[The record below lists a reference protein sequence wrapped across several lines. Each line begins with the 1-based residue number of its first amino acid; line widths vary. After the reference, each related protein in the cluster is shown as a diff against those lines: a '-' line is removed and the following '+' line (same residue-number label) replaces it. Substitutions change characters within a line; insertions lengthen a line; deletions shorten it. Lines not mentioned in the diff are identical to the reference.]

1 MPLHLIKLAVGVR
14 DVDHIRDLQSR
25 RLQTRSDGRPVV
37 PVHTRNVPKRGA
49 EVCDGGSLYWVI
61 RGSVAVRQPMV
72 AIEATRNAEGEPA
85 CILWLDPGLVET
97 VPAAHRP
104 FQGWRY
110 LEPAAAPPDLA
121 GTGDDGG
128 DLPPEMAAELRALG
142 LL

>member
-1 MPLHLIKLAVGVR
+1 MPVHLIKLAVGVR

-25 RLQTRSDGRPVV
+25 RLQTRGDGVPVV

-49 EVCDGGSLYWVI
+49 EACDGGSLYWVI
-61 RGSVAVRQPMV
+61 RGSVAVRQRLIAV
-72 AIEATRNAEGEPA
+72 EATRNAEGEPA

-121 GTGDDGG
+121 GAGGG
-128 DLPPEMAAELRALG
+128 DLPPDMAAELRALG